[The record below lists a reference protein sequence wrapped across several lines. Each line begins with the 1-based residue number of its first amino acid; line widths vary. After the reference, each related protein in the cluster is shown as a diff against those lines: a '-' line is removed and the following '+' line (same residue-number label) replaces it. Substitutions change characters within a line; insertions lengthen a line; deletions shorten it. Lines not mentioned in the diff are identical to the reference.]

1 MTARYGS
8 ISDEMILE
16 LVKQPGAYI
25 CTSQQDYSQDA
36 LKNQKAHI
44 AKIAAEARD
53 QHCCKTEQM
62 AINFDKPPKSYKDAM
77 SRPDAASVEWYKAC
91 LKVYSWDQVSRNDEH
106 RPSPKRGQGL
116 GFDHKER
123 VQGQGGNS

>member
-1 MTARYGS
+1 V
-8 ISDEMILE
+8 ILE
-16 LVKQPGAYI
+16 LVKQPGTYI
-25 CTSQQDYSQDA
+25 CTSQQDYFQDA

-53 QHCCKTEQM
+53 QHCCKTERM

-91 LKVYSWDQVSRNDEH
+91 LKMYSETMNIVPRPKGVKALDSITRNEYKVREGTLDC
-106 RPSPKRGQGL
+106 
-116 GFDHKER
+116 HKTR
-123 VQGQGGNS
+123 WYI